1 MSKTKVGYSIKD
13 KTKVGYSIDVKT
25 KDKTKLSNEAIELY
39 NSLLDIS
46 WSEPY
51 IVIDN
56 IQAATGL
63 GRSKLL
69 PMLAEL
75 IGAGKVLHG
84 NEEALGVILETY
96 TPKIKG
102 VAYGFAID
110 YFKNYDEY
118 KQNKLTLEVT
128 K

>member
-1 MSKTKVGYSIKD
+1 MNKTKVGYSIKD
-13 KTKVGYSIDVKT
+13 KTQVGYSIDVKT
-25 KDKTKLSNEAIELY
+25 KDKTKLSNESIELY

-46 WSEPY
+46 WAEPY

-56 IQAATGL
+56 IQAATGI

-69 PMLAEL
+69 SMLTEL
-75 IGAGKVLHG
+75 VCAGKVLYG
-84 NEEALGVILETY
+84 NEEALGVVLQTY

-102 VAYGFAID
+102 VAYGFPLD

-118 KQNKLTLEVT
+118 KQNKLDID
-128 K
+128 

>member
-1 MSKTKVGYSIKD
+1 MNKTKIGYSIKD
-13 KTKVGYSIDVKT
+13 KTQVGYSIET
-25 KDKTKLSNEAIELY
+25 RAKTKLSNEAIELY

-46 WSEPY
+46 WAEPY
-51 IVIDN
+51 IIIDN
-56 IQAATGL
+56 IQAATGI

-84 NEEALGVILETY
+84 NEEALGVVLETY

-102 VAYGFAID
+102 VAYGFPLD
-110 YFKNYDEY
+110 YFKNYDEF
-118 KQNKLTLEVT
+118 KQNKLEPKGV
-128 K
+128 

>member
-1 MSKTKVGYSIKD
+1 MNKTKVGYSIKD
-13 KTKVGYSIDVKT
+13 KTQVGYSIDVKT
-25 KDKTKLSNEAIELY
+25 KAKTKLSNESIELY

-46 WSEPY
+46 WAEPY

-56 IQAATGL
+56 IQAATGI

-69 PMLAEL
+69 SMLTEL
-75 IGAGKVLHG
+75 VCAGKVLYG
-84 NEEALGVILETY
+84 NEEALGVVLQTY

-102 VAYGFAID
+102 VAYGFPLD

-118 KQNKLTLEVT
+118 KQNKLDID
-128 K
+128 

>member
-1 MSKTKVGYSIKD
+1 MNKTKIGYSIKD
-13 KTKVGYSIDVKT
+13 KTQVGYSIDVKT
-25 KDKTKLSNEAIELY
+25 KAMSKNKLSNEAIELY

-46 WSEPY
+46 WAEPY

-84 NEEALGVILETY
+84 NEEALGVVLETY

-118 KQNKLTLEVT
+118 KQNKLDIN
-128 K
+128 